1 MAVVPSASTACSGE
15 LKVFA
20 SCVGLGDGVVALEEK
35 MRNASLVLGAARGI
49 EIKNEALVESLP
61 ELQHLVNDAEEV
73 FDEIDYF
80 RIKAELD
87 DDLDMLDENAID
99 NCMIDVDDEMLDET
113 DDCMCDDEI
122 NGSSDYSFVFF
133 GKPAVVILTLLIFLI
148 LQMGLSMEAAIYW
161 SLRMDILLSM
171 PHKRL
176 SLIGINYCLES
187 VKSIGRWVNSLM
199 T

>member
-35 MRNASLVLGAARGI
+35 MRNASLVLGAARGV

-122 NGSSDYSFVFF
+122 NGSSDYSFVF
-133 GKPAVVILTLLIFLI
+133 
-148 LQMGLSMEAAIYW
+148 
-161 SLRMDILLSM
+161 
-171 PHKRL
+171 
-176 SLIGINYCLES
+176 LES
-187 VKSIGRWVNSLM
+187 RQWLF
-199 T
+199 